1 MAVEEDSEAQERQGN
16 GETETLNPLGTGQDA
31 PNNPGQDAPNNPP
44 SQDDAVDGEVQAR
57 FMERAL
63 AESLRLRREAVRL
76 CVAPAPPRVQSPPAL
91 AACAM
96 LRARTGTCRADA
108 RWAFSITRAFCC
120 LADPNGPLAPAMAC
134 QQREARRGAQ
144 CD

>member
-1 MAVEEDSEAQERQGN
+1 MAGEESDAQETQGN
-16 GETETLNPLGTGQDA
+16 GETETLNPLGT
-31 PNNPGQDAPNNPP
+31 GQDAPNNPP

-76 CVAPAPPRVQSPPAL
+76 CVASPPPPCTEDPAP
-91 AACAM
+91 AACAV
-96 LRARTGTCRADA
+96 LRAWTGTCGAGA
-108 RWAFSITRAFCC
+108 CCTCSVVHAFCRFG
-120 LADPNGPLAPAMAC
+120 DPNGPAATAR